1 QRFVPLSPGRR
12 DRAIELLGP
21 RVAGCDGPLE
31 LLGPRVASRDGPL
44 ELGSDARQLGLEL
57 AGSRLGASERPGE
70 LLGSGLLG
78 RDRAV
83 QLVGALGSSL
93 GLGAQ
98 AASAL
103 SLLRQLLLQPGGG
116 GERVVSLTEG
126 RSEPVHVR

>member
-1 QRFVPLSPGRR
+1 VLERRGPRQRFVPLSPGRR

-21 RVAGCDGPLE
+21 RMAGCDGPRE
-31 LLGPRVASRDGPL
+31 LLGPRAPSCEGPL
-44 ELGSDARQLGLEL
+44 ELGSDARQLGLQL
-57 AGSRLGASERPGE
+57 ARPGLGVSERLGE
-70 LLGSGLLG
+70 LLRSGLLG

-116 GERVVSLTEG
+116 AERVVSLTE
-126 RSEPVHVR
+126 